1 MHVILS
7 LGSNISSDYVT
18 AAIEWLA
25 DVVSDMSVS
34 SVYRT
39 PAVKVGSRPYANA
52 VAAGIIDMAPEM
64 FNMALKRYEEQSGRN
79 KEARLRGDVP
89 IDIDIVVC
97 DGIVVREWDFRQNFF
112 KIGYSELQGSPVEK

>member
-18 AAIEWLA
+18 AAVEWLSG
-25 DVVSDMSVS
+25 VVSDICVS

-52 VAAGIIDMAPEM
+52 VATGIIDTTPEK
-64 FNMALKRYEEQSGRN
+64 FNMTLKRYEEQSGRT

-97 DGIVVREWDFRQNFF
+97 DGEVVREWDFRQNFF
-112 KIGYSELQGSPVEK
+112 KIGFSELQSSPVEK